1 MRERSLGITALAVTA
16 VMVGIYAFMAAIALL
31 MGGSIVSLAGG
42 EVGAMVFALGAL
54 FLGQSL
60 AAYVVAF
67 GLWMQKSWAWA
78 GGVVIFAT
86 IVVLNVA
93 LSAMA
98 ANFIS
103 VVLPLVGAGV
113 ALVYLYRPA
122 TKAALLGEP
131 APEGTGQ
138 PVLSGVAKTS
148 V

>member
-1 MRERSLGITALAVTA
+1 MRERSLGITALAVA
-16 VMVGIYAFMAAIALL
+16 AAMVGIYAFMAATALL
-31 MGGSIVSLAGG
+31 LGGAIVSFAGG
-42 EVGAMVFALGAL
+42 EAGAAVFVLGAL
-54 FLGQSL
+54 FLGQTM
-60 AAYVVAF
+60 AAYAVGF

-86 IVVLNVA
+86 LVVLNVA

-98 ANFIS
+98 ANFIN

-113 ALVYLYRPA
+113 ALAYLYRPA
-122 TKAALLGEP
+122 TKAAFLGES

-148 V
+148 A